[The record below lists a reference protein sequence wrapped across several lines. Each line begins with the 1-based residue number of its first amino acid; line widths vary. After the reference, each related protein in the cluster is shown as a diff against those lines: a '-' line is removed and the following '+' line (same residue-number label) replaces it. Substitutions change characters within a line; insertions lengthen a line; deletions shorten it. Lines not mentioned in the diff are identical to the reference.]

1 MWFSTSDSFQ
11 MTTTSQE
18 EVSFLARPF
27 TLRSEGLFMTWLSS
41 PKKQQS
47 RRGLKRSD
55 PLLFREIAQGS
66 SMRGLLLRDVLGTS
80 PVFSERMS
88 EVASTGDLTC
98 GRLGCVSISGRV
110 DRTEMFPGTP
120 RSICERRCRSHA
132 LSSFPRKGT
141 SRCSRTGTRS

>member
-1 MWFSTSDSFQ
+1 

-18 EVSFLARPF
+18 EVSFLAQPF

-55 PLLFREIAQGS
+55 PLLFREMAQGS

-88 EVASTGDLTC
+88 EVASTGLIHLTH
-98 GRLGCVSISGRV
+98 
-110 DRTEMFPGTP
+110 GTNLFGYFDGVVGGV
-120 RSICERRCRSHA
+120 E
-132 LSSFPRKGT
+132 
-141 SRCSRTGTRS
+141 